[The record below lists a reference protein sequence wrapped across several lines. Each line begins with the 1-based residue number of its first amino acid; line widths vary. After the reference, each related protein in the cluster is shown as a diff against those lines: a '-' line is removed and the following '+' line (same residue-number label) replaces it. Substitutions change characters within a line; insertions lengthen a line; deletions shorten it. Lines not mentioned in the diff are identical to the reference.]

1 MATLLAHTPT
11 APPSTP
17 TPAPT
22 PAPLIPPDFQ
32 LQLGLP
38 DAETY
43 QDVEFSHWKG
53 WQPPNPEIVAQL
65 PPPDNPPQPRPQ
77 LPRPQPYQP
86 RDIFACPDCNK
97 DVCRGSADDC
107 RGAVDLDAYGISAA
121 DANLI
126 RAYKPGDRVR
136 LIEAIYSGRKLK
148 VAVYIA
154 TYPNWGSY
162 ASTETIS
169 DAVGIAAPHIRRMR
183 GQLVGDHGWRQE
195 VEVTPLGI
203 RREWLLIPGD
213 EIARGFAAIRDRKQS
228 TSDAKAAKKRAKV
241 ARQNAKKA
249 RQSGAPFDAAAT
261 PGDSDRDCNSAPKA
275 RQSGAPKSEKA
286 RQSGAPYQSRDQGVG
301 RVDDDSYYRG
311 DGKNEIFSEPPLV
324 SSRRQNSDSQD
335 SDSENFPPE
344 NPPENPLAAA
354 YAAIESGELP
364 PVPTPPKIRQH
375 FRLEDWVA
383 GCAAARK
390 RANVTDPDIWAAA
403 QELEQIAADNPL
415 WRISRIQGWLPA
427 TAADKAQTR
436 IDAAAAELER
446 YYNSHEYHLKLR
458 REEEDAENRRL
469 DPFWD
474 DRPDATPEWWEWN
487 RLRLEAKRDGNPP
500 PPMPEGLAPRIL
512 AKDAA
517 AAALE
522 IAAAAAATPDVDA
535 APAPQPPAPAPAP
548 TEVDAPPAPA
558 PAPIRRGDY
567 REWLGFFK
575 GIFRPAMARGENPY
589 IILEGCPE
597 GLPPDDIADFMAD
610 YFATWD
616 RENPAESGGG

>member
-77 LPRPQPYQP
+77 LRRPQPYQP
-86 RDIFACPDCNK
+86 RDISACPDCNK
-97 DVCRGSADDC
+97 DVCRGSADC

-136 LIEAIYSGRKLK
+136 LIEAIYSGRKNK

-162 ASTETIS
+162 ASTETIA

-183 GQLVGDHGWRQE
+183 GQLVGEHGWRQE

-249 RQSGAPFDAAAT
+249 RQSGAPVDAAAT
-261 PGDSDRDCNSAPKA
+261 PGDCNSVTPDTPKA

-286 RQSGAPYQSRDQGVG
+286 RQNGAPYQSRDQGVG
-301 RVDDDSYYRG
+301 KVDDDSHYRG
-311 DGKNEIFSEPPLV
+311 DRKNEIFSGRPPV
-324 SSRRQNSDSQD
+324 SGRRQNSDSQD

-354 YAAIESGELP
+354 YAAIESGALP
-364 PVPTPPKIRQH
+364 PVPTPPKVNQRIR
-375 FRLEDWVA
+375 LVDWVA
-383 GCAAARK
+383 ACDAALR
-390 RANVTDPDIWAAA
+390 RPDVTPPDVWAAK
-403 QELEQIAADNPL
+403 QELESICAEN
-415 WRISRIQGWLPA
+415 RIYRITRIQGWLPA
-427 TAADKAQTR
+427 TAADKAGNR
-436 IDAAAAELER
+436 IDAAKEESARRAEESARRAER
-446 YYNSHEYHLKLR
+446 EKER
-458 REEEDAENRRL
+458 DAEDAEIRSQ
-469 DPFWD
+469 DPDWD
-474 DRPDATPEWWEWN
+474 DRPDLASPAWFDWCAVA
-487 RLRLEAKRDGNPP
+487 AKAYADGLPL
-500 PPMPEGLAPRIL
+500 PPMPTGEGLAPRFVARELLIGKL
-512 AKDAA
+512 KN
-517 AAALE
+517 
-522 IAAAAAATPDVDA
+522 A
-535 APAPQPPAPAPAP
+535 APPPAPAP
-548 TEVDAPPAPA
+548 TEVDAPPAPR

-575 GIFRPAMARGENPY
+575 RIFRPAMARGENPY
-589 IILEGCPE
+589 TILAGCPE
-597 GLPPDDIADFMAD
+597 GLPPDDLAKFMAD
-610 YFATWD
+610 YAEKWD
-616 RENPAESGGG
+616 RENPADSGGG